1 MSGEDRIGNGDDGF
15 SDPRDPR
22 DPRGEQG
29 HQGPGVWGRDGRGSS
44 SPEQPPQQPEQQ
56 AQPQSSGFSDPGAQ
70 QRHWEALSSQYP
82 SNDGTAPSPVAGPE
96 LPPNS
101 AGTTTKVSRRFSTP
115 AVAALVLAVG
125 VAASAVTAVIIQDD
139 DDSPAATTSLNQAN
153 TGDREN
159 TSVSQPDPGTVEAVA
174 QNVLPSV
181 VSIQVTTRQGG
192 AEGSGSVISEDGLIL
207 TNNHVVAGAEDG
219 GAQLSVTTN
228 DGRQL
233 DADVVATDPQ
243 TDLAVVKATGA
254 DDLQPITI
262 GDSDGLQVGETVVAV
277 GSPLGLSSTVTTGI
291 VSAMNRPVQA
301 GGEDGGEASLI
312 DAIQTDAAINP
323 GNSGGALVNLE
334 GELVGIPSVIATLGG
349 EMGGES
355 GSIGLG
361 FAIPSNQAE
370 NTAQQLIDNGR
381 ATHPVIGAT
390 VNTGAEATAN
400 GAEIVSVAGG
410 GPAADA
416 GLRDG
421 DVVTKVGDRIV
432 DSGVSLIAAIRS
444 HNVGDEVTLTVTDG
458 NGGNEREIGVTLSE
472 SDAD

>member
-1 MSGEDRIGNGDDGF
+1 MTGEDRDDRDDRHGSSNG
-15 SDPRDPR
+15 
-22 DPRGEQG
+22 
-29 HQGPGVWGRDGRGSS
+29 GPDAWGRGAQDPGAT
-44 SPEQPPQQPEQQ
+44 SP
-56 AQPQSSGFSDPGAQ
+56 GFSDPGAQ

-82 SNDGTAPSPVAGPE
+82 SNGGGPEQATGFPGNPGTAPTA
-96 LPPNS
+96 
-101 AGTTTKVSRRFSTP
+101 TKEPARRFSTP

-125 VAASAVTAVIIQDD
+125 VAASAVTAVIVQNGDD
-139 DDSPAATTSLNQAN
+139 GSSVTSSLNQVN

-159 TSVSQPDPGTVEAVA
+159 TSVSDPDPGTVEAVA

-181 VSIQVTTRQGG
+181 VSIQVATQQGG
-192 AEGSGSVISEDGLIL
+192 AEGSGSIISNDGMIL
-207 TNNHVVAGAEDG
+207 TNNHVVSGAEDG
-219 GAQLSVTTN
+219 RAAITVTTN

-233 DADVVATDPQ
+233 DAEVVATDPQ

-254 DDLQPITI
+254 DDLQPIAI

-323 GNSGGALVNLE
+323 GNSGGALVNLQ
-334 GELVGIPSVIATLGG
+334 GELVGIPSVIATLGAQA
-349 EMGGES
+349 GGES

-370 NTAQQLIDNGR
+370 NTARQLIDNGR
-381 ATHPVIGAT
+381 ATHPVIGAR
-390 VNTGAEATAN
+390 VNTGTEASAN
-400 GAEIVSVAGG
+400 GAEIVDVVEG

-416 GLRDG
+416 GVRDG

-444 HNVGDEVTLTVTDG
+444 HTVGDEVTLTVTDG
-458 NGGNEREIGVTLSE
+458 NGGNEREVIVTLSE
-472 SDAD
+472 SDAA